1 MSGRQPTESG
11 GRADERR
18 RFLLA
23 LAAAGAGG
31 LAGCLGGGG
40 DGDGGSGGSGG
51 SGDSGGSAGD
61 GGSGAGGGSTGDGG
75 SGDAGG
81 PPGTGEPLV
90 TDDAEPYLLP
100 SGTVDSTF
108 DAELT
113 EETVLVEGDALAAV
127 EEVDVENHRY
137 AFDADRLDAAGLAIE
152 EGSVLLLSGVALRRV
167 TDVSRSGG
175 RVAVETE
182 FAALNEAIRDGT
194 VAWDADLGFDA
205 GFASDRFGPGGG
217 GAGSSI
223 AGGVGTGDGGGA
235 GTGAGTGTADDARAS
250 LADAVVLA
258 DVAAVDEL
266 GEVLA
271 RPDSVSAT
279 REVLEFTFTQGNTE
293 YRFGLT
299 PSGDEVKLKVEMK
312 APAGGAAK
320 LRFTGV
326 GTAKAVK
333 AGGRVD
339 VDGGDVSSMD
349 VDAKRLAGEIKLDVA
364 VAGAGVAGPTEIP
377 FPGGFVFKH
386 VFFAGPVPLTVTT
399 SIELKAT
406 IDVKA
411 KASAT
416 ATSTFRFGGDTGF
429 SYDGTEVVP
438 KATLG
443 TISIDPDTADAAGSF
458 GQPVHAGFGVGFPKV
473 SISVFDQLLIPYI
486 RVGMAVNTSLSWGPV
501 CKSAYLQLTV
511 KAGYDLKIL
520 GVELANAE
528 ETLAEEER
536 RATGSENGCE

>member
-1 MSGRQPTESG
+1 MSGRQPTQSG
-11 GRADERR
+11 GRANERR

-31 LAGCLGGGG
+31 VAGCLGRGG
-40 DGDGGSGGSGG
+40 DGGGGSGG
-51 SGDSGGSAGD
+51 SGGSAGD
-61 GGSGAGGGSTGDGG
+61 GGSGDAGGSSGGGGGSSGGADGR
-75 SGDAGG
+75 
-81 PPGTGEPLV
+81 PGTGEPLV
-90 TDDAEPYLLP
+90 TDDAEPYLIP

-205 GFASDRFGPGGG
+205 GFASDRFGPGDG

-223 AGGVGTGDGGGA
+223 AGGVGTGDGD
-235 GTGAGTGTADDARAS
+235 GTDTDTGTADDARAS

-279 REVLEFTFTQGNTE
+279 REVLEFKFTQGNTA

-326 GTAKAVK
+326 GTAKAVQ

-349 VDAKRLAGEIKLDVA
+349 VDAKRLAGEITLDVA

-416 ATSTFRFGGDTGF
+416 ASSTFRFGGDTGF

-536 RATGSENGCE
+536 RATGSEDGCE